1 MSGCDRLRRGV
12 VLLTTGQA

>member
-12 VLLTTGQA
+12 VLSTTGQA